1 MSAGIIELMIYCGY
15 IDVFLFDY
23 LWSEINDGVM
33 WLKMFRESFLF
44 AFSSV
49 AGNKLRTFLSLFGIT
64 IGIVSIISVFTV
76 FDWMENGIRKN
87 IESLG
92 DNTIYVEKWPWT
104 PDPNIKWWDIIK
116 WPPPSTEDYEAVLRR
131 SKSAGAVSFTVFSG
145 ETIKYRGN
153 SVSDTY
159 VTAATHDFE
168 NVRTLEIEKGR
179 YFTQSESAAGKPVAI
194 IGAELADKL
203 FDDIDPMG
211 KEITIAGYKTQII
224 GVFKKEGKGGLS
236 DSGMDETLL
245 VPINFSRQFINFRN
259 PFLNSDIM
267 IRGKAGVSVQELSDE
282 IVMILRAVR
291 RIGPGK
297 ESTFSINQASQI
309 TSTLEPVFKG
319 INVAGWIIGGFSIL
333 VGGFGIAN
341 IMFVS
346 VRERTSIIGIQMALG
361 AKRRWILQQFLTE
374 SVLLS
379 ITGGI
384 LGLLMVF
391 IGTLFVNYFYTLGMF
406 LTAGNIILAIAISAT
421 IGIIAGFAPA
431 SAASRMNPVEAIGY
445 SF

>member
-1 MSAGIIELMIYCGY
+1 
-15 IDVFLFDY
+15 
-23 LWSEINDGVM
+23 M

-44 AFSSV
+44 AFGSV
-49 AGNKLRTFLSLFGIT
+49 IVNKLRTFLSLFGIT

-76 FDWMENGIRKN
+76 FDWMESSIKES
-87 IESLG
+87 IASLG

-104 PDPNIKWWDIIK
+104 PDANIKWWDMIR
-116 WPPPSTEDYEAVLRR
+116 WPPPSVDDYEALIKR
-131 SKSAGAVSFTVFSG
+131 STSAEALCYTVASPEAVKF
-145 ETIKYRGN
+145 RGN
-153 SVSDTY
+153 LSSETY
-159 VTAATHDFE
+159 VIAATYDFE
-168 NVRTLEIEKGR
+168 NVRSFEIEKGR

-194 IGAELADKL
+194 IGAELANKL
-203 FDDIDPMG
+203 FEKVDPVG
-211 KEITIAGYKTQII
+211 KEVTIDRSKARVI

-236 DSGMDETLL
+236 DSGMDEAVL
-245 VPINFSRQFINFRN
+245 VPLDFSRQFINFRN
-259 PFLNSDIM
+259 PFLNSDVM
-267 IRGKAGVSVQELSDE
+267 IRGKEGISVQQLSDE
-282 IVMILRAVR
+282 VVMILRAAR

-297 ESTFSINQASQI
+297 ENNFSINQASQI
-309 TSTLEPVFKG
+309 TSTLEPVFRG
-319 INVAGWIIGGFSIL
+319 INIAGWIIGGFSIL

-384 LGLLMVF
+384 LGLILVF
-391 IGTLFVNYFYTLGMF
+391 IGTLFVNYFFTLGMH
-406 LTAGNIILAIAISAT
+406 LTAGNIILAIIISGT

>member
-1 MSAGIIELMIYCGY
+1 M
-15 IDVFLFDY
+15 
-23 LWSEINDGVM
+23 
-33 WLKMFRESFLF
+33 
-44 AFSSV
+44 
-49 AGNKLRTFLSLFGIT
+49 
-64 IGIVSIISVFTV
+64 
-76 FDWMENGIRKN
+76 
-87 IESLG
+87 
-92 DNTIYVEKWPWT
+92 
-104 PDPNIKWWDIIK
+104 K
-116 WPPPSTEDYEAVLRR
+116 WPPPSAEDYEALIR
-131 SKSAGAVSFTVFSG
+131 KSQTAGALSYTVFSG
-145 ETIKYRGN
+145 ETIKFRGN
-153 SVSDTY
+153 SVSSR

-179 YFTQSESAAGKPVAI
+179 YFTQSESASGKPVAI

-203 FDDIDPMG
+203 FDKLEPMG
-211 KEITIAGYKTQII
+211 REITVAGYKTQVI
-224 GVFKKEGKGGLS
+224 GVFRKEGKGGLS

-245 VPINFSRQFINFRN
+245 IPINFSRQFINFRN

-267 IRGKAGVSVQELSDE
+267 IRGKGGVSVQELSDE
-282 IVMILRAVR
+282 VVMILRAAR

-297 ESTFSINQASQI
+297 ENNFSINQASQI
-309 TSTLEPVFKG
+309 TSTLEPVFRG

-361 AKRRWILQQFLTE
+361 AKRRWILLQFLTE

-384 LGLLMVF
+384 LGLLIVF
-391 IGTLFVNYFYTLGMF
+391 LGTLFVNYFFALDMF
-406 LTAGNIILAIAISAT
+406 LTAGNIILAIAISGT

-445 SF
+445 TF

>member
-1 MSAGIIELMIYCGY
+1 
-15 IDVFLFDY
+15 
-23 LWSEINDGVM
+23 M

-92 DNTIYVEKWPWT
+92 DNTIYIEKWPWT
-104 PDPNIKWWDIIK
+104 PDPNIKWWDIMK
-116 WPPPSTEDYEAVLRR
+116 WPPPSAEDYEAVVRR
-131 SKSAGAVSFTVFSG
+131 SKSARAVCFAVFSG

-179 YFTQSESAAGKPVAI
+179 YFTQSESASGKAVAI
-194 IGAELADKL
+194 IGAELASKL
-203 FDDIDPMG
+203 FDDIEPVG
-211 KEITIAGYKTQII
+211 KEITVAGYKTQVI
-224 GVFKKEGKGGLS
+224 GVFRKEGKGGLS

-245 VPINFSRQFINFRN
+245 IPVNYSRQFVNFRN

-267 IRGKAGVSVQELSDE
+267 IRGKDGVSVQELSDE
-282 IVMILRAVR
+282 VVMILRAVR
-291 RIGPGK
+291 RIAPGK
-297 ESTFSINQASQI
+297 ENTFSINQASQI

-361 AKRRWILQQFLTE
+361 AKRRWILLQFLTE

-384 LGLLMVF
+384 LGLMIVF
-391 IGTLFVNYFYTLGMF
+391 LGTLFINYFFALDMF
-406 LTAGNIILAIAISAT
+406 LTAGNIILAIVISGT

-445 SF
+445 TF

>member
-1 MSAGIIELMIYCGY
+1 
-15 IDVFLFDY
+15 
-23 LWSEINDGVM
+23 M

-49 AGNKLRTFLSLFGIT
+49 AVNKLRTFLSLFGIT

-76 FDWMENGIRKN
+76 FDWMESSIRTS

-92 DNTIYVEKWPWT
+92 DNTIYVEKWSWT
-104 PDPNIKWWDIIK
+104 GGPETKWWDMLK
-116 WPPPSTEDYEAVLRR
+116 WPPPSQGDYEAVMRR
-131 SKSAGAVSFTVFSG
+131 STSAEAVSYTVG
-145 ETIKYRGN
+145 TGVNIKFRGN
-153 SVSDTY
+153 AISDTY
-159 VTAATHDFE
+159 VLAATHDFE
-168 NVRTLEIEKGR
+168 NVRTLEIERGR
-179 YFTQSESAAGKPVAI
+179 YFTQSESASGKAVTI
-194 IGAELADKL
+194 IGAELARKL
-203 FDDIDPMG
+203 FDEIDPMG
-211 KEITIAGYKTQII
+211 REITVAGFKTQII

-245 VPINFSRQFINFRN
+245 LPLNFSKQFVNFRN

-267 IRGKAGVSVQELSDE
+267 IRGKEGVSVEQLTDE
-282 IVMILRAVR
+282 VVMILRASR
-291 RIGPGK
+291 RLRPG
-297 ESTFSINQASQI
+297 EENNFSINQASQI
-309 TSTLEPVFKG
+309 TSTLEPVFRG
-319 INVAGWIIGGFSIL
+319 INIAGWIIGGFSIL

-346 VRERTSIIGIQMALG
+346 VRERTSQIGIQMALG
-361 AKRRWILQQFLTE
+361 AKRRWILLQFPTE
-374 SVLLS
+374 SVPLS

-384 LGLLMVF
+384 VGLIMVF
-391 IGTLFVNYFYTLGMF
+391 IGTLFVTYFFTLGMF
-406 LTAGNIILAIAISAT
+406 LTAGNILLAIAISGT

>member
-1 MSAGIIELMIYCGY
+1 M
-15 IDVFLFDY
+15 
-23 LWSEINDGVM
+23 
-33 WLKMFRESFLF
+33 F

-49 AGNKLRTFLSLFGIT
+49 AANKLRTFLSLFGIT

-76 FDWMENGIRKN
+76 FDWMESSIRTS

-104 PDPNIKWWDIIK
+104 PNQEIKWWDMLK
-116 WPPPSTEDYEAVLRR
+116 WPPPSEDDYEAVLRR
-131 SKSAGAVSFTVFSG
+131 SASAEAVCYTVGSG
-145 ETIKYRGN
+145 VNIKFRGN
-153 SVSDTY
+153 AVSDTY
-159 VTAATHDFE
+159 VIAATHNFE
-168 NVRTLEIEKGR
+168 NVRTLDIEQGR
-179 YFTQSESAAGKPVAI
+179 YFTQTESASGKAVAI

-203 FDDIDPMG
+203 FDEIDPMG
-211 KEITIAGYKTQII
+211 REITVAGYKTQVI
-224 GVFKKEGKGGLS
+224 GLFKKEGKGGLS

-245 VPINFSRQFINFRN
+245 LPLNFSKQFVNFRN

-267 IRGKAGVSVQELSDE
+267 IRGREGVPVQQLTDE
-282 IVMILRAVR
+282 VVMILRAAR
-291 RIGPGK
+291 RLGPGVDNN
-297 ESTFSINQASQI
+297 FSINQASQI
-309 TSTLEPVFKG
+309 TSTLEPVFRG
-319 INVAGWIIGGFSIL
+319 INIAGWIIGGFSIL

-346 VRERTSIIGIQMALG
+346 VRERTSQIGIQMALG
-361 AKRRWILQQFLTE
+361 AKRRWILLQFLTE
-374 SVLLS
+374 SVFLS

-384 LGLLMVF
+384 VGLLLVF
-391 IGTLFVNYFYTLGMF
+391 LGTLFVNYFFALGMF
-406 LTAGNIILAIAISAT
+406 LTAGNILLAIAISGT

>member
-1 MSAGIIELMIYCGY
+1 
-15 IDVFLFDY
+15 
-23 LWSEINDGVM
+23 M

-49 AGNKLRTFLSLFGIT
+49 AVNKLRTFLSLFGIT

-76 FDWMENGIRKN
+76 FDWMESSIRTS

-104 PDPNIKWWDIIK
+104 ADQEIKWWDMLK
-116 WPPPSTEDYEAVLRR
+116 WPPPSTDDYEAVLRR
-131 SKSAGAVSFTVFSG
+131 SISAQAVCYTVGSG
-145 ETIKYRGN
+145 ENIKFRGN
-153 SVSDTY
+153 AVSDTY
-159 VTAATHDFE
+159 VIAATHDFE

-179 YFTQSESAAGKPVAI
+179 YFTQSESASGKAVTI

-211 KEITIAGYKTQII
+211 KEITVAGYKTQVI

-245 VPINFSRQFINFRN
+245 LPLNFSRQFVNFRN

-267 IRGKAGVSVQELSDE
+267 IRGKEGVPVQQLTDE
-282 IVMILRAVR
+282 VIMILRAAR
-291 RIGPGK
+291 RLGPGV
-297 ESTFSINQASQI
+297 ENNFSINQASQI
-309 TSTLEPVFKG
+309 TSTLEPVFRG
-319 INVAGWIIGGFSIL
+319 INIAGWIIGGFSIL

-346 VRERTSIIGIQMALG
+346 VRERTSQIGIQMALG
-361 AKRRWILQQFLTE
+361 AKRRWILLQFLTE

-384 LGLLMVF
+384 VGLLMVF
-391 IGTLFVNYFYTLGMF
+391 IGTLFVNYFFTLGMF
-406 LTAGNIILAIAISAT
+406 LTAGNILLAITISGT

>member
-1 MSAGIIELMIYCGY
+1 M
-15 IDVFLFDY
+15 
-23 LWSEINDGVM
+23 
-33 WLKMFRESFLF
+33 F

-49 AGNKLRTFLSLFGIT
+49 AVNKLRTFLSLFGIT

-76 FDWMENGIRKN
+76 FDWMENSIRTS

-92 DNTIYVEKWPWT
+92 DNTIYVEKWPWA
-104 PDPNIKWWDIIK
+104 PDPNIKWWDMLK
-116 WPPPSTEDYEAVLRR
+116 WPPPSTDDYEAVLRR
-131 SKSAGAVSFTVFSG
+131 SVTAEAVCYSVFSG
-145 ETIKYRGN
+145 EPVKYRGN
-153 SVSDTY
+153 LASETY

-168 NVRTLEIEKGR
+168 DVRSFEIEKGR
-179 YFTQSESAAGKPVAI
+179 YFTQTESAAGKPVTI
-194 IGAELADKL
+194 IGAELARQL
-203 FDDIDPMG
+203 FEDVDPLG
-211 KEITIAGYKTQII
+211 KEITIDRYKAQVI

-236 DSGMDETLL
+236 DSGMDETVL
-245 VPINFSRQFINFRN
+245 VPLNFSHQFINFRN

-267 IRGKAGVSVQELSDE
+267 IRGKEDVSVRELTDE
-282 IVMILRAVR
+282 VVMILRAAR

-297 ESTFSINQASQI
+297 ENNFSINQASQI
-309 TSTLEPVFKG
+309 TSTLEPVFRG
-319 INVAGWIIGGFSIL
+319 INIAGWIIGGFSIL

-361 AKRRWILQQFLTE
+361 AKRRWILTQFLTE

-384 LGLLMVF
+384 LGLLIVF
-391 IGTLFVNYFYTLGMF
+391 IGTLFVNYFFTLGMF
-406 LTAGNIILAIAISAT
+406 LTAGNIILAIVISAS

>member
-1 MSAGIIELMIYCGY
+1 
-15 IDVFLFDY
+15 
-23 LWSEINDGVM
+23 M

-44 AFSSV
+44 AFNSV
-49 AGNKLRTFLSLFGIT
+49 AVNKLRTFLSLFGIT

-76 FDWMENGIRKN
+76 FDWMENSIRTS

-92 DNTIYVEKWPWT
+92 DNTIYVEKWPWAANA
-104 PDPNIKWWDIIK
+104 DVKWWDMIK
-116 WPPPSTEDYEAVLRR
+116 WPPPSTDDYEAIQRR
-131 SKSAGAVSFTVFSG
+131 SVSTGAVCYSVYSR
-145 ETIKYRGN
+145 ESVKYRGN
-153 SVSDTY
+153 VANEASVMA
-159 VTAATHDFE
+159 VTHDFE
-168 NVRTLEIEKGR
+168 NVRSFEIEKGR
-179 YFTQSESAAGKPVAI
+179 YFTPSESAAGKPVTI
-194 IGAELADKL
+194 IGAELASQL
-203 FDDIDPMG
+203 FDNEEPVGKDISVDR
-211 KEITIAGYKTQII
+211 YKARVI

-236 DSGMDETLL
+236 DNGMDETTL
-245 VPINFSRQFINFRN
+245 VPLNFSRQFVNFRN

-267 IRGKAGVSVQELSDE
+267 IRGKEGVSVQQLSDE
-282 IVMILRAVR
+282 VVMILRAVR

-297 ESTFSINQASQI
+297 ENNFSINQASQI
-309 TSTLEPVFKG
+309 TSTLEPIFRG
-319 INVAGWIIGGFSIL
+319 INIAGWIIGGFSIL

-361 AKRRWILQQFLTE
+361 AKRRWILLQFLTE

-379 ITGGI
+379 ITGGL
-384 LGLLMVF
+384 LGLMMVF
-391 IGTLFVNYFYTLGMF
+391 IGTLFVNYFLALGMF
-406 LTAGNIILAIAISAT
+406 LTAGNIILAIVISAT

>member
-1 MSAGIIELMIYCGY
+1 MFGC
-15 IDVFLFDY
+15 FLFNY
-23 LWSEINDGVM
+23 LWSEINEGIM

-49 AGNKLRTFLSLFGIT
+49 ASNKLRTFLSLFGIT

-76 FDWMENGIRKN
+76 FDWMETGIRNN

-92 DNTIYVEKWPWT
+92 NNTIYVEKWPWT
-104 PDPNIKWWDIIK
+104 PDPNLKWWDIMK
-116 WPPPSTEDYEAVLRR
+116 WPPPSAEDYEALIRR
-131 SKSAGAVSFTVFSG
+131 SQTAGALSYTVFSG
-145 ETIKYRGN
+145 ETIKFRGN

-179 YFTQSESAAGKPVAI
+179 YFTQSESASGKPVAI

-203 FDDIDPMG
+203 FDNVEPLG
-211 KEITIAGYKTQII
+211 KEITVAGYKTQVI
-224 GVFKKEGKGGLS
+224 GVFRKEGKGGLS

-245 VPINFSRQFINFRN
+245 IPINFSRQFINFRN

-267 IRGKAGVSVQELSDE
+267 IRGKVGVSAQELSDE
-282 IVMILRAVR
+282 VVMILRAAR

-297 ESTFSINQASQI
+297 ENNFSINQASQI
-309 TSTLEPVFKG
+309 TSTLEPVFNG

-361 AKRRWILQQFLTE
+361 AKRRWILLQFLTE

-384 LGLLMVF
+384 LGLLIVF
-391 IGTLFVNYFYTLGMF
+391 LGTLFVNYFFALDMF
-406 LTAGNIILAIAISAT
+406 LTAGNIILAIVISGT

-431 SAASRMNPVEAIGY
+431 SAASKMNPVEAIGY
-445 SF
+445 TF

>member
-1 MSAGIIELMIYCGY
+1 
-15 IDVFLFDY
+15 
-23 LWSEINDGVM
+23 M

-49 AGNKLRTFLSLFGIT
+49 AVNKLRTFLSLFGIT

-76 FDWMENGIRKN
+76 FDWMESSIRTS

-104 PDPNIKWWDIIK
+104 ADQEIKWWDMLK
-116 WPPPSTEDYEAVLRR
+116 WPPPSEDDYEAVLRR
-131 SKSAGAVSFTVFSG
+131 STSAEAVCYTVGSG
-145 ETIKYRGN
+145 VNIKFRGN
-153 SVSDTY
+153 AVSDTY
-159 VTAATHDFE
+159 VIAATHNFE

-179 YFTQSESAAGKPVAI
+179 YFTPSESASGKAVAI
-194 IGAELADKL
+194 IGVELADKL
-203 FDDIDPMG
+203 FDEIDPMG
-211 KEITIAGYKTQII
+211 REITVAGYKTQVI

-245 VPINFSRQFINFRN
+245 LPLNFSKQFVNFRN

-267 IRGKAGVSVQELSDE
+267 IRGKEGVPVQQLTDE
-282 IVMILRAVR
+282 VVMILRAAR
-291 RIGPGK
+291 RLGPGV
-297 ESTFSINQASQI
+297 ENNFSINQASQI
-309 TSTLEPVFKG
+309 TSTLEPVFRG
-319 INVAGWIIGGFSIL
+319 INIAGWIIGGFSIL

-346 VRERTSIIGIQMALG
+346 VRERTSQIGIQKALG
-361 AKRRWILQQFLTE
+361 AKRKWILLQFLTE

-384 LGLLMVF
+384 VGLLMVF
-391 IGTLFVNYFYTLGMF
+391 IGTLFVNYFFTLGMF
-406 LTAGNIILAIAISAT
+406 LTAGNILLAIAISGT

>member
-1 MSAGIIELMIYCGY
+1 
-15 IDVFLFDY
+15 
-23 LWSEINDGVM
+23 M

-92 DNTIYVEKWPWT
+92 DNTIYIEKWPWA
-104 PDPNIKWWDIIK
+104 PDPNIKWWDILK
-116 WPPPSTEDYEAVLRR
+116 WPPPTTEDYMAVAR
-131 SKSAGAVSFTVFSG
+131 SSVSAGALSYTVSSG
-145 ETIKYRGN
+145 EPVKYRGN
-153 SVSDTY
+153 VVSNNT
-159 VTAATHDFE
+159 VIAATHDFE

-179 YFTQSESAAGKPVAI
+179 YFTQSESAAGKAVAI
-194 IGAELADKL
+194 IGAEMADKL
-203 FDDIDPMG
+203 FGDIDPMG
-211 KEITIAGYKTQII
+211 KEITLGGYRTQVI

-245 VPINFSRQFINFRN
+245 IPLNFSRQFINFRN
-259 PFLNSDIM
+259 PFLDSRIM
-267 IRGKAGVSVQELSDE
+267 IRGREGVSTQQLTDE
-282 IVMILRAVR
+282 VVMILRSVR

-297 ESTFSINQASQI
+297 ENNFSINQASQI

-384 LGLLMVF
+384 LGLLIVF
-391 IGTLFVNYFYTLGMF
+391 LATLFINYFFTLDMF
-406 LTAGNIILAIAISAT
+406 LTAGNIILAIVISGT

-431 SAASRMNPVEAIGY
+431 SAASKMNPVEAIGY

>member
-1 MSAGIIELMIYCGY
+1 
-15 IDVFLFDY
+15 
-23 LWSEINDGVM
+23 
-33 WLKMFRESFLF
+33 MFRESFLF
-44 AFSSV
+44 AFGSV
-49 AGNKLRTFLSLFGIT
+49 ASNKLRTFLSLFGIT

-76 FDWMENGIRKN
+76 FDWMEDGIRKN

-104 PDPNIKWWDIIK
+104 PDPNIKWWDIMK
-116 WPPPSTEDYEAVLRR
+116 WPPPSVDDYEAVLRR

-145 ETIKYRGN
+145 ETIKFRGN

-159 VTAATHDFE
+159 VTAVTHDFE

-179 YFTQSESAAGKPVAI
+179 YFTQAESASGKPVAI
-194 IGAELADKL
+194 IGAELAKRL
-203 FDDIDPMG
+203 FDDIEPLG
-211 KEITIAGYKTQII
+211 KEITIAGHKAQII

-245 VPINFSRQFINFRN
+245 IPLNFSRQFINFRQ

-267 IRGKAGVSVQELSDE
+267 IRGREGVSVQELTDE
-282 IVMILRAVR
+282 IVMILRAAR

-297 ESTFSINQASQI
+297 ENTFSINQASQI
-309 TSTLEPVFKG
+309 TSTLEPVFRG
-319 INVAGWIIGGFSIL
+319 INIAGWIIGGFSIL

-361 AKRRWILQQFLTE
+361 AKRRWILLQFLTE

-379 ITGGI
+379 ITGG
-384 LGLLMVF
+384 LVGLVLVF
-391 IGTLFVNYFYTLGMF
+391 IGTLFVNYFFALGMF
-406 LTAGNIILAIAISAT
+406 LTAGNIILAIAISGT

>member
-1 MSAGIIELMIYCGY
+1 
-15 IDVFLFDY
+15 
-23 LWSEINDGVM
+23 M

-49 AGNKLRTFLSLFGIT
+49 AVNKLRTFLSLFGIT

-76 FDWMENGIRKN
+76 FDWMESSIRTS

-92 DNTIYVEKWPWT
+92 DNTIYVEKWSWT
-104 PDPNIKWWDIIK
+104 GGPETKWWDMLK
-116 WPPPSTEDYEAVLRR
+116 WPPPSQDDYEAVMRR
-131 SKSAGAVSFTVFSG
+131 STSAEAVSYTVG
-145 ETIKYRGN
+145 TGVNIKFRGN
-153 SVSDTY
+153 AGSDTY
-159 VTAATHDFE
+159 VLAATHDFE
-168 NVRTLEIEKGR
+168 NVRTLEIERGR
-179 YFTQSESAAGKPVAI
+179 YFTQSESASGKAVTI
-194 IGAELADKL
+194 IGAELARKL
-203 FDDIDPMG
+203 FDEIDPMG
-211 KEITIAGYKTQII
+211 REITVAGFKTQII

-245 VPINFSRQFINFRN
+245 LPLNFSKQFVNFRN

-267 IRGKAGVSVQELSDE
+267 IRGKEGVSVQQLTDE
-282 IVMILRAVR
+282 VVMILRASR
-291 RIGPGK
+291 RLRPG
-297 ESTFSINQASQI
+297 EENNFSINQASQI
-309 TSTLEPVFKG
+309 TSTLEPVFRG
-319 INVAGWIIGGFSIL
+319 INIAGWIIGGFSIL

-346 VRERTSIIGIQMALG
+346 VRERTSQIGIQMALG
-361 AKRRWILQQFLTE
+361 AKRRWILLQFLTE

-384 LGLLMVF
+384 VGLIMVF
-391 IGTLFVNYFYTLGMF
+391 IGTLFVNYFFTLGMF
-406 LTAGNIILAIAISAT
+406 LTAGNIILAIAISGT

>member
-1 MSAGIIELMIYCGY
+1 MFGC
-15 IDVFLFDY
+15 FLFNY
-23 LWSEINDGVM
+23 LWSEIKEAVM
-33 WLKMFRESFLF
+33 WLKMFRESLLF

-104 PDPNIKWWDIIK
+104 PDQNIKWWDMMK
-116 WPPPSTEDYEAVLRR
+116 WPPPSTEDYEAVVRR
-131 SKSAGAVSFTVFSG
+131 SKSARAVCFAVFSG

-153 SVSDTY
+153 SVNDNY
-159 VTAATHDFE
+159 ITAATHDFE
-168 NVRTLEIEKGR
+168 NVRTLEIEQGR
-179 YFTQSESAAGKPVAI
+179 YFTQSESASGKAVAI
-194 IGAELADKL
+194 IGAELAAKL
-203 FDDIDPMG
+203 FDDIEPLG
-211 KEITIAGYKTQII
+211 KEITIAGFKTQVI
-224 GVFKKEGKGGLS
+224 GVFKKEGKGGIS

-245 VPINFSRQFINFRN
+245 IPVNYSKQFINFRN

-267 IRGKAGVSVQELSDE
+267 IRGKDGVSVQELSDE
-282 IVMILRAVR
+282 VVMILRAVR

-297 ESTFSINQASQI
+297 ENNFSINQASQI

-361 AKRRWILQQFLTE
+361 AKRRWILLQFLTE

-384 LGLLMVF
+384 LGLMMVF
-391 IGTLFVNYFYTLGMF
+391 LATLFINYFFTLGMF
-406 LTAGNIILAIAISAT
+406 LTAGNIILAIVISGT
-421 IGIIAGFAPA
+421 IGIVAGFAPA

-445 SF
+445 TF

>member
-1 MSAGIIELMIYCGY
+1 
-15 IDVFLFDY
+15 
-23 LWSEINDGVM
+23 
-33 WLKMFRESFLF
+33 MFRESFLF

-92 DNTIYVEKWPWT
+92 DNTIYIEKWPWT

-131 SKSAGAVSFTVFSG
+131 SKSAGAVSFTVFSR
-145 ETIKYRGN
+145 ETIKFRGS

-179 YFTQSESAAGKPVAI
+179 YFTQSESASGKPVTI
-194 IGAELADKL
+194 IGAELAKKL
-203 FDDIDPMG
+203 FDDIEPLG
-211 KEITIAGYKTQII
+211 KEITVAGHKAQII

-245 VPINFSRQFINFRN
+245 IPVNFSRQFINFRN

-267 IRGKAGVSVQELSDE
+267 IRGREGVSVQELTDE
-282 IVMILRAVR
+282 VVMILRATR

-297 ESTFSINQASQI
+297 ENTFSINQASQI

-346 VRERTSIIGIQMALG
+346 VRERTSQIGIQMALG

-384 LGLLMVF
+384 VGLVLVF
-391 IGTLFVNYFYTLGMF
+391 IGTLFVNYFFTLGMF
-406 LTAGNIILAIAISAT
+406 LTAGNIILAIVISGT